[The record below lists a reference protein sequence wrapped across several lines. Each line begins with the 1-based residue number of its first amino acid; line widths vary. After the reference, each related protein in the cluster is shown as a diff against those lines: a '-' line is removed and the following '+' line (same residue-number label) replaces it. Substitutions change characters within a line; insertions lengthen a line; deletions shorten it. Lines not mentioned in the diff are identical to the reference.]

1 VGIDNRLTA
10 DQLAS
15 LTAGDSVT
23 IESGADFGR
32 KRYRSGRVV
41 RIDPFDIMVN
51 APGPKGGSFIER
63 YSRRDGVRVGGV
75 GRAELV
81 TADSSEPALT
91 EARRRTRD
99 IDVLYR
105 EWTRNRTDADSLLR
119 LYAAIGQ
126 HLQDAGSDAAV
137 TR

>member
-63 YSRRDGVRVGGV
+63 YSRRTVSASVVSVELSSSPPTARSPRSPRHDAVPATLTSCTGS
-75 GRAELV
+75 GRGTGLTL
-81 TADSSEPALT
+81 TAS
-91 EARRRTRD
+91 
-99 IDVLYR
+99 
-105 EWTRNRTDADSLLR
+105 
-119 LYAAIGQ
+119 
-126 HLQDAGSDAAV
+126 AGSTLPSGSTSMTQAA
-137 TR
+137 TPQ